1 MQHSSNNLFDNLFDE
16 DDDELTEYQRITK
29 RNTPEQLLASIP
41 IIYEYATGGEM
52 QSIYGNMDYNTGYV
66 GWANIVKGLNGKLT
80 DTNKRARIKDFDID
94 LDIRY
99 LARLW
104 IEQQGLCAITGVEMQ
119 FQAGSLTQKNPY
131 NLSIDRIYNS
141 RGYVKGNV
149 QLITHWANN
158 AKSTWDESVLKE
170 MITHSARKLVAQHSI

>member
-1 MQHSSNNLFDNLFDE
+1 MQKTNNLFADLFDKDE
-16 DDDELTEYQRITK
+16 DSELTEYQRVTK
-29 RNTPEQLLASIP
+29 RNTAKQLLASIP

-131 NLSIDRIYNS
+131 NLSIDRVCNS
-141 RGYVKGNV
+141 QGYVKGNI

-170 MITHSARKLVAQHSI
+170 MIKISADRLSRV